1 LFYAFQK
8 KGQGTNRKKH
18 YPMKTFT
25 SFLTGKYNHISG
37 LLLIVVLFFSTAT
50 VNAQGS
56 CLSGNCTNGNGTY
69 KFPSGALFEGS
80 FKDGKMVKGTYKFT
94 NGDFY
99 SGYFSNNK
107 FHGQGR
113 YQYKQSGNIYSGTY
127 ANGQKTNGTFTYN
140 DRSTYTGSFKNHKKD
155 GRGKLV
161 TSTGKVL
168 DGYWDADMYSGT
180 KPNNKVQTWALIV
193 GVADYKNSG
202 PRDGDLTFTTNDA
215 RAFSQFLQ
223 SDDGG
228 NVPAGNIKMLLDN
241 QAGLSEIVSYG
252 KQLFS
257 NADENDRIIFFF
269 SGHGSPSGLIPYDYD
284 SFFSNILTYD
294 KIKELFAVSK
304 ASTKLVFADAC
315 HSGAI
320 KKEASSKSAAEVL
333 QDLEPKSTL
342 PQSNRRNIA
351 IMLSSDG
358 DQVSY
363 ETPSLNQGVFAFYL
377 MKGLGGAADKNNDN
391 LITMAEAYYYVR
403 DNTYNYVRD
412 NMRSTQT
419 PILFGNFD
427 KEMIIGTY

>member
-1 LFYAFQK
+1 MINSIFLAHSIMHKLFKAF
-8 KGQGTNRKKH
+8 
-18 YPMKTFT
+18 
-25 SFLTGKYNHISG
+25 
-37 LLLIVVLFFSTAT
+37 LLSIILLFANNLI
-50 VNAQGS
+50 AQGN
-56 CLSGNCTNGNGTY
+56 CISGNCSNGNGVF
-69 KFPSGALFEGS
+69 KFASGAIFEGN
-80 FKDGKMVKGTYKFT
+80 FKDGKPVRGNYKFT

-99 SGYFSNNK
+99 NGEFLNNR
-107 FHGQGR
+107 FHGQGH
-113 YQYKQSGNIYSGTY
+113 YIYKKSGNEFVGKYSHGE
-127 ANGQKTNGTFTYN
+127 KTFGTFTYN
-140 DRSTYTGSFKNHKKD
+140 DRSTYTGRFKNHKKD

-168 DGYWDADMYSGT
+168 DGYWDADMYIGT

-193 GVADYKNSG
+193 GVADYKNAG
-202 PRDGDLTFTTNDA
+202 PNDGDLTFTTNDA
-215 RAFSQFLQ
+215 RAFSKFLQ

-228 NVPAGNIKMLLDN
+228 KVPAGNIKMLLDN
-241 QAGLSEIVSYG
+241 QAGLSEIISYG

-284 SFFSNILTYD
+284 SFVSNILTYD
-294 KIKELFAVSK
+294 KVKELFAVSK

-333 QDLEPKSTL
+333 HDLEPKSTL
-342 PQSNRRNIA
+342 PQSNRRNVA

-358 DQVSY
+358 DQLSY
-363 ETPSLNQGVFAFYL
+363 EAPSLSQGVFAFYL

-403 DNTYNYVRD
+403 DNTYNFVRE
-412 NMRSTQT
+412 NMREIQT

-427 KEMIIGTY
+427 KEMIIGVY